1 MIHLGPKSNV
11 KCPYKRKTEGDL
23 RQTEQ
28 GKTQTH
34 GEMETQAEIEGSVT
48 KLRDTYLEPPAAENT
63 KIQTLP

>member
-1 MIHLGPKSNV
+1 M
-11 KCPYKRKTEGDL
+11 